1 MNISYKKVKSTK
13 TILSFVVLYICI
25 QTAVSFSQG
34 YLNFPIDT
42 LVRDSFY
49 NYRSMVKFDNSGF
62 IHAVNTRQYDTP
74 SNTRDIFYRTN
85 KSGSMVTTRIT
96 DNNIDDNYA
105 TFGFDNGGNVHIG
118 WERRDGSNNF
128 QLIYSNNR
136 GGTFMEPVW
145 ITTGGLNKATPF
157 MAVGRGDSLVYF
169 VYYTFVTG
177 QDNAFYRSYNY
188 ITGTLGPE
196 VSLGPAET
204 GSENDIEVAVD
215 GNNKVHIVFSTNVNI
230 NGGALKYFTNE
241 SGSLVEVST
250 GLNANAEYPD
260 IVISNA
266 NVLHVAY
273 RLSTDKRVY
282 LIRKP
287 SGGALETPIPI
298 TPASIGN
305 PAYWRAID
313 TDDNGRFYM
322 TFQNSVAPAP
332 KGFFLV
338 HGIGSTFTNPILIF
352 EDSTASY
359 STRGSSSVAAR
370 GNGEIVVFFDPAGL
384 RNGVVISD
392 IFMKR
397 GTLNLTGITQ
407 VNELASDF
415 TLFNNYP
422 NPYNPGTKLK
432 FSVPPL
438 QSARKITLK
447 VYDVSGKKVAELI
460 NEYLKSGTYEITFDG
475 TNHSSGVYFYKLSDG
490 VSTFTKKMILV
501 K

>member
-1 MNISYKKVKSTK
+1 MKLTRIFLHSAVL
-13 TILSFVVLYICI
+13 TILLHSA
-25 QTAVSFSQG
+25 AVFTQG

-42 LVRDSFY
+42 IVRDSFY
-49 NYRSMVKFDNSGF
+49 NYRSMVKFDTPGF

-96 DNNIDDNYA
+96 DNNVDDNYA
-105 TFGFDNGGNVHIG
+105 SFGFDNGGNVHIG
-118 WERRDGSNNF
+118 WERRDGSNIF

-157 MAVGRGDSLVYF
+157 MAVGRGDSLVHF

-188 ITGTLGPE
+188 ITGMLGPE

-215 GNNKVHIVFSTNVNI
+215 GNNKLHIVFSTNVNI

-250 GLNANAEYPD
+250 GLSANAEYPD

-266 NVLHVAY
+266 NVVHIVY
-273 RLSTDKRVY
+273 RLASDKRVY

-298 TPASIGN
+298 TPPSIGN

-322 TFQNSVAPAP
+322 TYQNSVATAP
-332 KGFFLV
+332 KGFFLF
-338 HGIGSTFTNPILIF
+338 HGTGSSFTNPILIF
-352 EDSTASY
+352 EDSTSSY

-370 GNGEIVVFFDPAGL
+370 GNGEIVIFFDPAGV
-384 RNGVVISD
+384 RSGVVISD

-397 GTLNLTGITQ
+397 GTLNLTGVTTL
-407 VNELASDF
+407 NETASDF
-415 TLFNNYP
+415 RLFNNYP
-422 NPYNPGTKLK
+422 NPFNPSTKLT
-432 FSVPPL
+432 FSVSPV
-438 QSARKITLK
+438 QNTRRITLN
-447 VYDVSGKKVAELI
+447 VYDLSGKKVAELI
-460 NEYLKSGTYEITFDG
+460 NNYLRSGTYEVSFDG
-475 TNHSSGVYFYKLSDG
+475 SNHSSGVYFYKLSDG
-490 VSTFTKKMILV
+490 VSTLTKKMILV

>member
-1 MNISYKKVKSTK
+1 MKLAK
-13 TILSFVVLYICI
+13 ILLNPAVVAILL
-25 QTAVSFSQG
+25 QSASVFSQG

-42 LVRDSFY
+42 IVRDSFY

-85 KSGSMVTTRIT
+85 KSGSMVTTRVT
-96 DNNIDDNYA
+96 DNNVDDNYA
-105 TFGFDNGGNVHIG
+105 SFGFDNGGNVHIG

-136 GGTFMEPVW
+136 GSTFMEPVW

-157 MAVGRGDSLVYF
+157 MAVGRGDSLVHF

-188 ITGTLGPE
+188 FTGTLGPE
-196 VSLGPAET
+196 VNLGPAET
-204 GSENDIEVAVD
+204 GSENDIEIAVD
-215 GNNKVHIVFSTNVNI
+215 GNNKIHIVFSTNVNI

-250 GLNANAEYPD
+250 GLSANAEYPD
-260 IVISNA
+260 IVISNT
-266 NVLHVAY
+266 NVVHIVY
-273 RLSTDKRVY
+273 RFATDKRVY

-287 SGGALETPIPI
+287 SGGALESPIPI
-298 TPASIGN
+298 TPASNGN

-322 TFQNSVAPAP
+322 TYQNSVAPAP

-338 HGIGSTFTNPILIF
+338 HGTGSTFTSPILIF

-370 GNGEIVVFFDPAGL
+370 GNGEIVVFFDPAGV

-397 GTLNLTGITQ
+397 GTLNLTGITT
-407 VNELASDF
+407 VNETATDF
-415 TLFNNYP
+415 RLLNNYP
-422 NPYNPGTKLK
+422 NPFNPGTKLK
-432 FSVPPL
+432 FSISPL
-438 QSARKITLK
+438 QATRRITLK

-460 NEYLKSGTYEITFDG
+460 NDYLRSGIYEVTFDG
-475 TNHSSGVYFYKLSDG
+475 TNYPSGVYFYKLSDG
-490 VSTFTKKMILV
+490 VSTLTKKMILV